1 MTYSINFS
9 TNASQAIRDIER
21 NNRSIGDLGRLGQN
35 IELNLNP
42 GPLNRTL
49 DNTLRQFDR
58 AITSMQRRLRD
69 LNIGG
74 QDFLNQANMLGRVE
88 GARQRGQM
96 MADAPRLRGQA
107 SVFEFGSSARQSREL
122 QALQV
127 EASQVAPNTD
137 TWVQVQRQIATI
149 NTELKRAQQLA
160 QNIQLREDLGAF
172 SPGSLS
178 QLQTRLQLL
187 DNIAKDITPS
197 TPEWISYQTQISRIN
212 TQLQEARKHAREIQL
227 TEDLNAF
234 APGSLSQL
242 ETRLQLLR
250 QRAADIEPN
259 TRAWEL
265 YQQRIGRVNR
275 ELEASRKRA
284 QDIQLRDS
292 LGAFAPGSL
301 AQLETRLTILKNSA
315 REITPNTTAWKEF
328 NGQIQRTER
337 SIQKLNKKPLTGGQR
352 AGAAGGAFLYGGGL
366 GGGAGSALGGIGGG
380 LIGGVPGAFTG
391 AAVGQ
396 AVDNL
401 TGMTSAMVSQA
412 ATIQKLQLGLATA
425 SNNFEDYR
433 DSLKQVEDISNNLLL
448 PLEKVTQKFTQLKAS
463 TVALGYDAQT
473 TGEIFQ
479 GTAAAVLQ
487 AGGSLDDVDGAM
499 RAVVQVFSKGKLTA
513 EELRGQLGER
523 LPGAVVEFAKSAGM
537 SAQELDAAFQAGT
550 TSIDDFVKFL
560 REKKGDT
567 QGFLEEMKTSSVYAG
582 ARMEKA
588 FESLRLS
595 VGQSLQPTGAAIQ
608 DFVTGAIKGF
618 NELIKTAMK
627 YKVIQAG
634 PDFYRQQV
642 LNKEDGGL
650 AGLENRLLQLSQL
663 QDEAKRNANKP
674 LFNIGGGFVSD
685 PQLSKNYGKEIQARE
700 QALVQIR
707 KEIALT
713 KQRKV
718 EEAKAVADERGQK
731 LLDAAEKREEGIAD
745 ARQKYE
751 EEISNIRK
759 NAIKQ
764 AEALERGYN
773 DKRLQAEQ
781 EIARTRRQIA
791 TSQAEQALIR
801 RELNAGVTGEDPAL
815 IEQERQIG
823 QIVNQFTEERISVEE
838 QAQKEQIS
846 LARELEDFKRQNAD
860 AINQANERYAKAI
873 GEIQK
878 NYAKAVAKLIED
890 GSGSGA
896 KRLAAAGKLIAAQI
910 AQASAQNALMAST
923 GGQLIGATA
932 VGYEFEGK
940 DYSKVKIL
948 ELAAN
953 VGGGVLTAV
962 KNFVSAT
969 EQITAA
975 TKDLNTALTVSTKT
989 PVVPSVGTV
998 NTSDI
1003 YGGVNQASKKLG
1015 SALGLSAKEKQ
1026 ALGVETFME
1035 GVLRSMEEQT
1045 QEGRKRIQDL
1055 DTENNLINEQ
1065 IALIT
1070 QGTLPAL
1077 AQAEAI
1083 QERTSRN
1090 ESTRLI
1096 EATNSLKEKIGK
1108 DKNLS
1113 EEARKNIL
1121 DRIGKLLDKQLEN
1134 LGEQDKRYDDL
1145 TQSGRDYLSI
1155 LEAVSIRS
1163 QTATI
1168 GQGLRAGFINEAA
1181 AAYEGEINKG
1191 VSPEVAANLAKATE
1205 QMTLAKISADGLQGA
1220 ANAVGDA
1227 FGQAFKGVV
1236 SGSMTAQQA
1245 LAQMFQSIADSFM
1258 DMVAQMIASWAK
1270 IAVAKGISSLL
1281 QMIIPGFGAAGG
1293 GGGLSNL
1300 DAPASIDNPLGNL
1313 GNVGGAYANGG
1324 IAQGGFRAF
1333 ASGGVVTGPTLG
1345 LVGEGRYNEAVIPLP
1360 DGKSVPV
1367 DLGGMGGGGQI
1378 TSNIVVN
1385 VNSDGQSQSQ
1395 QSGTGN
1401 AELGRKIEGAVKQ
1414 VIVGELRPGGLLAGR
1429 R

>member
-21 NNRSIGDLGRLGQN
+21 INRSIGDLGRLGQN
-35 IELNLNP
+35 IELTLNP

-49 DNTLRQFDR
+49 DHTLRQFDR
-58 AITSMQRRLRD
+58 SIASMQRRLRD

-107 SVFEFGSSARQSREL
+107 SVFEHGSSARQSREL
-122 QALQV
+122 QALQI

-178 QLQTRLQLL
+178 QLETRLQLL
-187 DNIAKDITPS
+187 NNIAKDITPN
-197 TPEWISYQTQISRIN
+197 TVEWGNYQREISRIN
-212 TQLQEARKHAREIQL
+212 VELQQTKRNAQEIQL
-227 TEDLNAF
+227 TEDLGAL
-234 APGSLSQL
+234 APGSLAQL
-242 ETRLQLLR
+242 ETRLQLLQQTAR
-250 QRAADIEPN
+250 EIAPN
-259 TRAWEL
+259 TPEWEN
-265 YQQRIGRVNR
+265 YQQRIAQANR
-275 ELEASRKRA
+275 QLDQTKKRA
-284 QDIQLRDS
+284 QDIRLRDD

-301 AQLETRLTILKNSA
+301 AQLETRLAILKNSA
-315 REITPNTTAWKEF
+315 RQITPNTSEWRDF
-328 NGQIQRTER
+328 NSQIQRTER

-380 LIGGVPGAFTG
+380 LIGGVSGAFTG

-401 TGMTSAMVSQA
+401 TGMTSAMVTEA
-412 ATIQKLQLGLATA
+412 ATIQKLRMGLATA
-425 SNNFEDYR
+425 SNDLLDYR
-433 DSLKQVEDISNNLLL
+433 ESLKQVQDISNNLLL

-463 TVALGYDAQT
+463 TVALGFDAKT

-537 SAQELDAAFQAGT
+537 TAQELDAAFQAGT

-560 REKKGDT
+560 RQKKGDT
-567 QGFLEEMKTSSVYAG
+567 QNFLNEMETSSAFAG

-588 FESLRLS
+588 FESLRLV
-595 VGQSLQPTGAAIQ
+595 VGQSLQPMGAEMQ
-608 DFVTGAIKGF
+608 DFATSMVKSFDA
-618 NELIKTAMK
+618 LIKKMIELK
-627 YKVIQAG
+627 LILPG
-634 PDFYRQQV
+634 PDLIAQQAIAGA
-642 LNKEDGGL
+642 NGGV
-650 AGLENRLLQLSQL
+650 AGLEKRVL
-663 QDEAKRNANKP
+663 EA
-674 LFNIGGGFVSD
+674 
-685 PQLSKNYGKEIQARE
+685 QAKQR
-700 QALVQIR
+700 
-707 KEIALT
+707 ALT
-713 KQRKV
+713 KTGLGFLPTNLMLPGSTATLSEEGQK
-718 EEAKAVADERGQK
+718 EAKQNAEALAQVKKQLALTKKRQADEKKAVTDERGQK
-731 LLDAAEKREEGIAD
+731 LLDAVEKREESIAD

-751 EEISNIRK
+751 EEIANIRK

-838 QAQKEQIS
+838 QAQKEQIG

-878 NYAKAVAKLIED
+878 NYAKVVAKLIED

-910 AQASAQNALMAST
+910 AQASAQNAFVAST
-923 GGQLIGATA
+923 GGGSITSTA
-932 VGYEFEGK
+932 GGYEVAGK
-940 DYSKVKIL
+940 TLTEAKLLDLANKSSGNVKT
-948 ELAAN
+948 AAK
-953 VGGGVLTAV
+953 AFV
-962 KNFVSAT
+962 K
-969 EQITAA
+969 A
-975 TKDLNTALTVSTKT
+975 TKDIEAAQTALSAALTVSAKT
-989 PVVPSVGTV
+989 PTVPSVSTV
-998 NTSDI
+998 STSDI
-1003 YGGVNQASKKLG
+1003 YGGVNQASEALS
-1015 SALGLSAKEKQ
+1015 SALGSNTKGKQ
-1026 ALGVETFME
+1026 ALNVENFMQS
-1035 GVLRSMEEQT
+1035 VLQGMKEQT
-1045 QEGRKRIQDL
+1045 DEGRNRIQDL
-1055 DTENNLINEQ
+1055 DKQNNLIAEQ
-1065 IALIT
+1065 IALIAN
-1070 QGTLPAL
+1070 GTIPAL
-1077 AQAEAI
+1077 AEAEAI
-1083 QERTSRN
+1083 QSRQLGN
-1090 ESTRLI
+1090 E
-1096 EATNSLKEKIGK
+1096 
-1108 DKNLS
+1108 
-1113 EEARKNIL
+1113 
-1121 DRIGKLLDKQLEN
+1121 GKLLRDAADKYKKQVNGIKNLDENTRKDILAKITKELNGQLDILDKQDE
-1134 LGEQDKRYDDL
+1134 KYKIVS
-1145 TQSGRDYLSI
+1145 QSSRDYLSI
-1155 LEAVSIRS
+1155 REAATIRS
-1163 QTATI
+1163 QTSTI

-1181 AAYEGEINKG
+1181 AVYEGEINKG

-1220 ANAVGDA
+1220 ANAVGDS
-1227 FGQAFKGVV
+1227 FGQAFKGIV

-1245 LAQMFQSIADSFM
+1245 LSQMFQSIASSFL
-1258 DMVAQMIASWAK
+1258 DMVAQMIAAWAK
-1270 IAVAKGISSLL
+1270 IAIVKGVSSIIKMITSGLGKAGDSGERGLEDVNMLDLDKYAK
-1281 QMIIPGFGAAGG
+1281 
-1293 GGGLSNL
+1293 
-1300 DAPASIDNPLGNL
+1300 
-1313 GNVGGAYANGG
+1313 GG
-1324 IAQGGFRAF
+1324 IAVGGFRAF
-1333 ASGGVVTGPTLG
+1333 ASGGIVTGPTLG

-1367 DLGGMGGGGQI
+1367 DLGGAGGGGQI

-1395 QSGTGN
+1395 QSGNGS
-1401 AELGRKIEGAVKQ
+1401 AELGKKIEGAVKQ

>member
-21 NNRSIGDLGRLGQN
+21 INRSIGDLGRLGNN
-35 IELNLNP
+35 IDLNINP

-49 DNTLRQFDR
+49 DHTLRQFDR
-58 AITSMQRRLRD
+58 AVTSMQRRLRD

-122 QALQV
+122 QALQI

-187 DNIAKDITPS
+187 DNIAKGITPS
-197 TPEWISYQTQISRIN
+197 TPEWINYQTEISRIN
-212 TQLQEARKHAREIQL
+212 TQLREAQKHAREIQL

-242 ETRLQLLR
+242 EARLQLLK
-250 QRAADIEPN
+250 QRAADIEPD

-275 ELEASRKRA
+275 ELEASRQRA
-284 QDIQLRDS
+284 QDIQLRDN

-301 AQLETRLTILKNSA
+301 AQLETRLAILKNSA
-315 REITPNTTAWKEF
+315 RQITPNTGEWKEF
-328 NGQIQRTER
+328 NNQIQRTER
-337 SIQKLNKKPLTGGQR
+337 SIQKLNKKPLTAGQR

-366 GGGAGSALGGIGGG
+366 GGGVGSALGGIGGG

-391 AAVGQ
+391 AAIGQ
-396 AVDNL
+396 AADNL
-401 TGMTSAMVSQA
+401 TGMTSAMVTEA
-412 ATIQKLQLGLATA
+412 ATIQKLRMGLATA
-425 SNNFEDYR
+425 SNDLIDYR
-433 DSLKQVEDISNNLLL
+433 DSLKQVQDISNNLLL

-463 TVALGYDAQT
+463 TVALGMDAKT
-473 TGEIFQ
+473 TGEVFQ

-537 SAQELDAAFQAGT
+537 TAQELDAAFQAGT

-567 QGFLEEMKTSSVYAG
+567 EGFLEEMKTSSVYAG

-588 FESLRLS
+588 FENLRLS
-595 VGQSLQPTGAAIQ
+595 VGQSLQPAGAAIQ
-608 DFVTGAIKGF
+608 DFVSSSVRGLDRLIRKLIELKLIQPSAASLAQQAIEGK
-618 NELIKTAMK
+618 
-627 YKVIQAG
+627 
-634 PDFYRQQV
+634 
-642 LNKEDGGL
+642 DGGV
-650 AGLENRLLQLSQL
+650 AGAEQRLLQAGAVETRAREAARSAGLGFMENSLGVVQQASKEL
-663 QDEAKRNANKP
+663 KFRQEIVTEAKKY
-674 LFNIGGGFVSD
+674 L
-685 PQLSKNYGKEIQARE
+685 
-700 QALVQIR
+700 
-707 KEIALT
+707 ALT
-713 KQRKV
+713 KERKA
-718 EEAKAVADERGQK
+718 EEAKAVVDDRGQK
-731 LLDAAEKREEGIAD
+731 FLDAIDKREEGIAD

-751 EEISNIRK
+751 EEIANIRK

-764 AEALERGYN
+764 AETLERGYN

-801 RELNAGVTGEDPAL
+801 RELNAGVTGEDPEL
-815 IEQERQIG
+815 IDQERKIG
-823 QIVNQFTEERISVEE
+823 QIVNQFTEEKISLEE
-838 QAQKEQIS
+838 QAQKEQID

-910 AQASAQNALMAST
+910 AQASAQNAFVAST
-923 GGQLIGATA
+923 GGGSITSTA
-932 VGYEFEGK
+932 GGYEVAGK
-940 DYSKVKIL
+940 ALTEAQLLESANNSSGNIKTAAKAFVK
-948 ELAAN
+948 
-953 VGGGVLTAV
+953 
-962 KNFVSAT
+962 
-969 EQITAA
+969 A
-975 TKDLNTALTVSTKT
+975 TKDIEAAQTALSAAMTVSTKAPVT
-989 PVVPSVGTV
+989 PSIGSVKTD
-998 NTSDI
+998 DI
-1003 YGGVNQASKKLG
+1003 YGRVNQASKELG
-1015 SALGLSAKEKQ
+1015 STLKSGTEEKRNLNIENLKQNILQ
-1026 ALGVETFME
+1026 A
-1035 GVLRSMEEQT
+1035 MEEQT
-1045 QEGRKRIQDL
+1045 AEGRNRIRDL
-1055 DTENNLINEQ
+1055 TKQNNLINEQ
-1065 IALIT
+1065 YALIAN
-1070 QGTLPAL
+1070 GTLPAL
-1077 AQAEAI
+1077 AEEEAI
-1083 QERTSRN
+1083 QSRRSNLEAKILQDTAKQLN
-1090 ESTRLI
+1090 EEI
-1096 EATNSLKEKIGK
+1096 NGA
-1108 DKNLS
+1108 KNLDPKAKKELLS
-1113 EEARKNIL
+1113 WISKEL
-1121 DRIGKLLDKQLEN
+1121 DDQLNNLDKQD
-1134 LGEQDKRYDDL
+1134 EQYKAL
-1145 TQSGRDYLSI
+1145 SQSGRDYLSI
-1155 LEAVSIRS
+1155 LEAATIRS
-1163 QTATI
+1163 QTGTI

-1181 AAYEGEINKG
+1181 AAYEDQINRG
-1191 VSPEVAANLAKATE
+1191 VSPEAAANVAKATE
-1205 QMTLAKISADGLQGA
+1205 QMTLAKIAADGLQGA
-1220 ANAVGDA
+1220 ANAVGDS

-1258 DMVAQMIASWAK
+1258 DMVAQMLASWAK
-1270 IAVAKGISSLL
+1270 IAIVKGVSS
-1281 QMIIPGFGAAGG
+1281 IIKLITS
-1293 GGGLSNL
+1293 GLGKTGDSGDRGLEDVNML
-1300 DAPASIDNPLGNL
+1300 DLDK
-1313 GNVGGAYANGG
+1313 YANGG

-1333 ASGGVVTGPTLG
+1333 ASGGIVTGPTLG

-1367 DLGGMGGGGQI
+1367 DLGGMGGAGNQI

-1385 VNSDGQSQSQ
+1385 VNSDGQNQSQ
-1395 QSGTGN
+1395 QSGNGN
-1401 AELGRKIEGAVKQ
+1401 AELGKKIEGAVKQ

>member
-1 MTYSINFS
+1 MTYTINFS

-21 NNRSIGDLGRLGQN
+21 INRSIGDLGRLGQN
-35 IELNLNP
+35 IELNLNTAS
-42 GPLNRTL
+42 LNRTL
-49 DNTLRQFDR
+49 DNTLRQLDNAVAR
-58 AITSMQRRLRD
+58 MQRSLRG
-69 LNIGG
+69 LSIGSPE
-74 QDFLNQANMLGRVE
+74 FLNQATLLGRGE
-88 GARQRGQM
+88 GVRQRSQM
-96 MADAPRLRGQA
+96 LADAPALRGQA
-107 SVFEFGSSARQSREL
+107 TAFDPGSSARQSREL
-122 QALQV
+122 QALQI

-137 TWVQVQRQIATI
+137 AWVQVQRQIATI

-187 DNIAKDITPS
+187 DNIAKGITPS
-197 TPEWISYQTQISRIN
+197 TPEWINYQTEISRIN
-212 TQLQEARKHAREIQL
+212 TQLREAQKHAQEIQL

-242 ETRLQLLR
+242 EARLQLLK
-250 QRAADIEPN
+250 QRAADIEPD

-275 ELEASRKRA
+275 ELEASRQRA
-284 QDIQLRDS
+284 QDIQLRDN

-301 AQLETRLTILKNSA
+301 AQLETKLTILKNSA
-315 REITPNTTAWKEF
+315 RQITPNTGEWKEF
-328 NGQIQRTER
+328 NNQIQRTER

-401 TGMTSAMVSQA
+401 TGVTSAMVTEA
-412 ATIQKLQLGLATA
+412 ATIQKLRMGLATA
-425 SNNFEDYR
+425 SNDLLDYR
-433 DSLKQVEDISNNLLL
+433 DSLKQVQDISNNLLL

-463 TVALGYDAQT
+463 TVALGFDAKT
-473 TGEIFQ
+473 TGEVFQ

-537 SAQELDAAFQAGT
+537 TAQELDAAFQAGT

-567 QGFLEEMKTSSVYAG
+567 EGLLEEMKTSSVYAG

-588 FESLRLS
+588 FENLRLS
-595 VGQSLQPTGAAIQ
+595 VGQSLQPAGAAIQ
-608 DFVTGAIKGF
+608 DFVSSSVRGLDRLIRKLIELKLIQPSATSLAQQAIEGK
-618 NELIKTAMK
+618 
-627 YKVIQAG
+627 
-634 PDFYRQQV
+634 
-642 LNKEDGGL
+642 DGGV
-650 AGLENRLLQLSQL
+650 AGAEQRLLQAGAIETRAREAARSAGLGFMENSLGVVQQASKEL
-663 QDEAKRNANKP
+663 KFRQEIVTEAKKY
-674 LFNIGGGFVSD
+674 L
-685 PQLSKNYGKEIQARE
+685 
-700 QALVQIR
+700 
-707 KEIALT
+707 ALT
-713 KQRKV
+713 KERKA
-718 EEAKAVADERGQK
+718 EEAKAVVDDRGQK
-731 LLDAAEKREEGIAD
+731 FLDAIDKREEGIAD
-745 ARQKYE
+745 ARRKYE
-751 EEISNIRK
+751 EEIANIRK

-823 QIVNQFTEERISVEE
+823 QIVNQFTEERISLEE
-838 QAQKEQIS
+838 QAQKEQIG

-878 NYAKAVAKLIED
+878 NYAKAVATLIED

-910 AQASAQNALMAST
+910 AQASAQNAFVAST
-923 GGQLIGATA
+923 GGGSITSTA
-932 VGYEFEGK
+932 GGYEVAGK
-940 DYSKVKIL
+940 ALTEAQLLDSANNSSGNIKTAAKAFVK
-948 ELAAN
+948 
-953 VGGGVLTAV
+953 
-962 KNFVSAT
+962 AT
-969 EQITAA
+969 KDIEAA
-975 TKDLNTALTVSTKT
+975 TKALNAALTVSAKT
-989 PVVPSVGTV
+989 PTVPLVGTV

-1003 YGGVNQASKKLG
+1003 YGGVNQASKELG
-1015 SALGLSAKEKQ
+1015 SALGLNTKEKQ
-1026 ALGVETFME
+1026 TLNVEDFMQ
-1035 GVLRSMEEQT
+1035 GVLQKMKEQT
-1045 QEGRKRIQDL
+1045 AEGRNRIQDL
-1055 DTENNLINEQ
+1055 DKENNLIAEQ
-1065 IALIT
+1065 IALIAN
-1070 QGTLPAL
+1070 GTLPAL
-1077 AQAEAI
+1077 AEVEAI
-1083 QERTSRN
+1083 QSRQLGN
-1090 ESTRLI
+1090 E
-1096 EATNSLKEKIGK
+1096 
-1108 DKNLS
+1108 
-1113 EEARKNIL
+1113 
-1121 DRIGKLLDKQLEN
+1121 GKLLRDAADNYKRQVDEIKNLDENTRKDILVRITKELNGQLDILDKQDE
-1134 LGEQDKRYDDL
+1134 KYK
-1145 TQSGRDYLSI
+1145 TVSQSSRDYLSI
-1155 LEAVSIRS
+1155 LEAATIRS
-1163 QTATI
+1163 QTGTI

-1258 DMVAQMIASWAK
+1258 DMVAQMIAAWMRTMV
-1270 IAVAKGISSLL
+1270 IKGFRA
-1281 QMIIPGFGAAGG
+1281 IIGALFPGFGG

-1300 DAPASIDNPLGNL
+1300 NAPASINNPLGNL
-1313 GNVGGAYANGG
+1313 GDVGGSYQFANGG
-1324 IAQGGFRAF
+1324 IATGGFRAF
-1333 ASGGVVTGPTLG
+1333 ASGGIVTGPTLG

-1367 DLGGMGGGGQI
+1367 DLGGAGMGGNQI

-1385 VNSDGQSQSQ
+1385 VSSDGQSQSQ
-1395 QSGTGN
+1395 QSGN
-1401 AELGRKIEGAVKQ
+1401 DGAKFGKVLEATVKQ
-1414 VIVGELRPGGLLAGR
+1414 VIINELRPGGTLSSR